1 MSFLLEVEVVNEYYV
16 NTEFKEYVTKYCN
29 QRKLSVDVALSH
41 RLVQEVEGM
50 YKERRLAS
58 KIEKDAEWEGLIV

>member
-1 MSFLLEVEVVNEYYV
+1 MPFILEVEVVNEYYV

-41 RLVQEVEGM
+41 RLVQEVEVM

>member
-1 MSFLLEVEVVNEYYV
+1 MLFMLEVEVVNEYYV

-29 QRKLSVDVALSH
+29 QRKLSVDVAMSH

-50 YKERRLAS
+50 YRERRLAL
-58 KIEKDAEWEGLIV
+58 KKEEDVEWEGLIV